1 MNNQDI
7 REAIRQKIISY
18 SRIILSRHI
27 RPDGDA
33 VGSTMGFAAVL
44 RARYPEKEILVVN
57 DDTADYTAF
66 MGTEDAQPD
75 DAFYADALLIA
86 IDTGSFDRLSNAKAG
101 LAKEIVK
108 IDHHI
113 DDKPYGDLSLVE
125 DFRSSACELVV
136 DFCLSFPED
145 FPLTKEAAA
154 LFYVGMVTDSGR
166 FRYAETSGDT
176 LRTAGALLDFGI
188 DTERM
193 FAHLCL
199 DPFEEYR
206 GRSVLMKKVKRS
218 PAGVLSLTIPR
229 SLRKK
234 LGLTM
239 EQASAAV
246 SLMDSVKGCPIW
258 LAFIEADDGTT
269 RVRLRS
275 RFVGVQELA
284 THYHG
289 GGHLCASGATVY
301 SKKEAKA
308 LLRDADALLH
318 DYLLSHEDVL

>member
-1 MNNQDI
+1 MNNQET
-7 REAIRQKIISY
+7 REAIRQKIKSY

-33 VGSTMGFAAVL
+33 VGSTMGLAAVL
-44 RARYPEKEILVVN
+44 RARYPEKEIYVVN

-75 DAFYADALLIA
+75 DAAYADALLIA
-86 IDTGSFDRLSNAKAG
+86 LDTGTFDRLSNTKAG
-101 LAKEIVK
+101 LAKEIIK

-136 DFCLSFPED
+136 DFCLSFAED
-145 FPLTKEAAA
+145 FPLTAEAAA
-154 LFYVGMVTDSGR
+154 CFYVGMVTDSGR
-166 FRYAETSGDT
+166 FRYSETTGDT
-176 LRTAGALLDFGI
+176 LRLAGALLDFGI
-188 DTERM
+188 DTERL
-193 FAHLCL
+193 FAHLYL
-199 DPFEEYR
+199 DPYEEF
-206 GRSVLMKKVKRS
+206 RSRSALLRKIRRS

-246 SLMDSVKGCPIW
+246 SLMDSVKGSPVWI
-258 LAFIEADDGTT
+258 AFIEADDGTI

-275 RFVGVQELA
+275 RFIGVQELA
-284 THYHG
+284 TRYHG

-301 SKKEAKA
+301 SKKEAGA
-308 LLRDADALLH
+308 LLREADALLSH
-318 DYLLSHEDVL
+318 YQLSHEDIL